1 MGLVHGC
8 TNIKWVSLHRPTILS
23 PTHSS
28 STCILLQHTLPNPP
42 LDPFDKPSISIPPR
56 PQPPA
61 ADHTPP
67 NHTPQ
72 YSPNPDSTTT
82 LINPIHPPEICP
94 PSTSRWQ
101 KLKDE
106 NEQRK
111 SREVVRMGSEEVER
125 ITGRDS
131 RGFRKGE
138 WTEAEKEQERK
149 TQACLDIIAH
159 RAESNGSGT

>member
-1 MGLVHGC
+1 MS
-8 TNIKWVSLHRPTILS
+8 SLYRRNSETKPSTTERKPYYIHTANGREPVNPPREPPYS
-23 PTHSS
+23 SSS
-28 STCILLQHTLPNPP
+28 STTTNSKPP
-42 LDPFDKPSISIPPR
+42 
-56 PQPPA
+56 
-61 ADHTPP
+61 
-67 NHTPQ
+67 PQ

-138 WTEAEKEQERK
+138 WTEAEKDREARRVWE
-149 TQACLDIIAH
+149 CVVM
-159 RAESNGSGT
+159 